1 MYVKFGFHFTG
12 QEIIILIIGMVV
24 AFVVSVFAIKF
35 LVGYIKK
42 NDFKAFGIYR
52 IVLGIIVAVYFLVQ
66 NIG

>member
-1 MYVKFGFHFTG
+1 MHFRISKNGVFTDEDVYY
-12 QEIIILIIGMVV
+12 QPDVV
-24 AFVVSVFAIKF
+24 YE
-35 LVGYIKK
+35 YIKK